1 VRGESL
7 QLSPHSNITAFYL
20 LKTKI
25 YYLDVDEMIKKECFK
40 IKLLHLITG
49 LNTGGAEMML
59 YKLLSHMDREAIEV
73 RVISLMDIGPV
84 GRKIQELGVP
94 VQALGMR
101 RSVPNPLSL
110 LRLVRWIQQAPP
122 HYIQT
127 WMYHADLIGG
137 LAAKLAGGI
146 PVIWG
151 IRHSRIDP
159 QSSKRTTF
167 WIARACALL
176 SRWLP
181 ARIVCCSEASRRIHT
196 DLGYAGEMM
205 TVIPNGFDLASF
217 RPDPETRSSVRRE
230 LGIPEETPLIGL
242 VGRYNPQKDHY
253 NFICAAACLFTS
265 MPDVHFMLCGEGVT
279 RENPELVKWIT
290 AADISARCHLLG
302 RREDIPRLT
311 AAMDIATSS
320 SYSEGF
326 PNVIGEAMAC
336 GVPCVVTDAGDSAL
350 IVGKTGI
357 VVPPRNPHALADGW
371 GELIKIGPE
380 GRSRLGSAARR
391 RIEELFNLPLIV
403 ARYEGLYKDIMALVR

>member
-1 VRGESL
+1 MINKES
-7 QLSPHSNITAFYL
+7 
-20 LKTKI
+20 TKI
-25 YYLDVDEMIKKECFK
+25 KM
-40 IKLLHLITG
+40 LHLITG

-59 YKLLSHMDREAIEV
+59 YKLLSYIDRESFEV

-94 VQALGMR
+94 VRALGMR

-110 LRLVRWIQQAPP
+110 LRLVRWIRQDPP

-137 LAAKLAGGI
+137 LAAKLTGGI

-151 IRHSRIDP
+151 IRHSKLDP
-159 QSSKRTTF
+159 RSSKRTTF

-176 SRWLP
+176 SHWLP
-181 ARIVCCSEASRRIHT
+181 ARIVCCSEASRRIHM
-196 DLGYAGEMM
+196 DLGYAGEIM
-205 TVIPNGFDLASF
+205 TVIPNGFDLATF
-217 RPDPETRSSVRRE
+217 KPDPEARLSVRRE

-242 VGRYNPQKDHY
+242 VGRFNPQKDHH
-253 NFICAAACLFTS
+253 NFICAAACLNAS

-311 AAMDIATSS
+311 AALDIAASS

-350 IVGKTGI
+350 IVGATGR
-357 VVPPRNPHALADGW
+357 VVPPGNPQALAEGW
-371 GELIKIGPE
+371 SELIKMGPE
-380 GRSRLGSAARR
+380 GRSRLGSAARH
-391 RIEELFNLPLIV
+391 RIEKLFNLPLIV
-403 ARYEGLYKDIMALVR
+403 ARYEKLYGDILA

>member
-1 VRGESL
+1 MINKES
-7 QLSPHSNITAFYL
+7 
-20 LKTKI
+20 TKI
-25 YYLDVDEMIKKECFK
+25 KM
-40 IKLLHLITG
+40 LHLITG

-59 YKLLSHMDREAIEV
+59 YKLLSYIDRESFEV

-94 VQALGMR
+94 VRALGMR

-110 LRLVRWIQQAPP
+110 LRLVRWIRQDPP

-137 LAAKLAGGI
+137 LAAKLTGGI

-151 IRHSRIDP
+151 IRHSKLDP
-159 QSSKRTTF
+159 RSSKRTTF

-176 SRWLP
+176 SRCLP
-181 ARIVCCSEASRRIHT
+181 ARIVCCSEASRRIHM
-196 DLGYAGEMM
+196 DLGYAGEIM
-205 TVIPNGFDLASF
+205 TVIPNGFDLATF
-217 RPDPETRSSVRRE
+217 KPDPEARLSVRRE

-242 VGRYNPQKDHY
+242 VGRFNPQKDHH
-253 NFICAAACLFTS
+253 NFICAAACLNAS

-311 AAMDIATSS
+311 AALDIAASS

-350 IVGKTGI
+350 IVGATGR
-357 VVPPRNPHALADGW
+357 VVPPGNPQALAEGW
-371 GELIKIGPE
+371 SELIKMGPE

-391 RIEELFNLPLIV
+391 RIEKLFNLPLIV
-403 ARYEGLYKDIMALVR
+403 ARYEELYGDILA